1 MPQCTCIV
9 LILSGKK
16 GPDNHFE
23 SAFASVSS
31 YCSVLECIN
40 VPHVGE
46 ITEDTPKE
54 YQRRQC
60 GLLPPLP

>member
-1 MPQCTCIV
+1 MPQYACIV
-9 LILSGKK
+9 LILPGKK

-40 VPHVGE
+40 VTHVGK
-46 ITEDTPKE
+46 IAEDTPKE
-54 YQRRQC
+54 Y
-60 GLLPPLP
+60 